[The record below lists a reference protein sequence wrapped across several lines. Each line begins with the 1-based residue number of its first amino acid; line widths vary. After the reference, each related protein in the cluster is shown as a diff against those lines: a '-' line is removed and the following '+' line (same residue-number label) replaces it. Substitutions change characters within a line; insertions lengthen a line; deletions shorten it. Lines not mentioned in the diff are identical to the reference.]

1 MKRADMTRLR
11 FTSTTC
17 KAPPLARRFAA
28 FRVVVLAA
36 MMVAAMAAPRA
47 QAAQAGDDGAWHV
60 CRQAVAQAERQH
72 GIPHNLLQ
80 AVALAES
87 GRWNERNQAR
97 IAWPWTVYAE
107 GRGRYL
113 PSKAAALDE
122 IERLRN
128 KGVTNIDVGC
138 MQINLFHHGAEFD
151 GLAQMLEPAA
161 NADYAA
167 RFLKRLHEESRAWS
181 IAVAHYHSRT
191 PEHADRYRRR
201 VLKLWPVAARQV
213 AALGNK
219 PAPVTADRPDTG
231 QTRVPA
237 RRVPASQHRPRQPR
251 QLSLRRPWRSARVQ
265 CLRSGSSATP
275 VHSQPH
281 SLRPTARQSRAAS
294 IEVRMGRRCGS

>member
-1 MKRADMTRLR
+1 MAFHTTFFRRSPWPNLGAGTNATRQEL
-11 FTSTTC
+11 
-17 KAPPLARRFAA
+17 P
-28 FRVVVLAA
+28 
-36 MMVAAMAAPRA
+36 
-47 QAAQAGDDGAWHV
+47 G
-60 CRQAVAQAERQH
+60 
-72 GIPHNLLQ
+72 
-80 AVALAES
+80 
-87 GRWNERNQAR
+87 
-97 IAWPWTVYAE
+97 PWTVYAE

-231 QTRVPA
+231 QTGAGQTGAGQPAQAAPTTPTVIASAMAQRTGTVPA
-237 RRVPASQHRPRQPR
+237 FRIQRDTRPQSTA
-251 QLSLRRPWRSARVQ
+251 QSA
-265 CLRSGSSATP
+265 AN
-275 VHSQPH
+275 
-281 SLRPTARQSRAAS
+281 RPTIARGVYRGPNGQTLRIMS
-294 IEVRMGRRCGS
+294 GRGPSAMLARTGGRVLAMPARNEG